1 MVRIVFIPGYTEDP
15 AIFDTLAPLLPA
27 HQALRISN
35 QEELS
40 TGFTTKAPDVVR
52 YAAYL
57 AQKYAIR
64 ERDIVIGHSMGGWIG
79 MHLKQQ
85 TGCKAILVGS
95 FTDPKKV
102 RMPYQQPFLLKIL
115 TYLGIIQGRRLNKT
129 FKKLYPHD
137 ESRALYTYLLDR
149 LPTFSRRYVWQQLKL
164 IFSPVP
170 ALTVSPDIR
179 IHARRDTVVKYP
191 DEAYVQVA
199 GDHFSVVFHAAEVA
213 APIQAFMQAVMPA

>member
-1 MVRIVFIPGYTEDP
+1 MIRIVFIPGYTEDP
-15 AIFDTLAPLLPA
+15 SIFDALVPLLPT

-35 QEELS
+35 QEELAA
-40 TGFTTKAPDVVR
+40 GFAGKSPDVVG

-57 AQKYAIR
+57 AKKYAIQ

-79 MHLKQQ
+79 IHLKQQ

-95 FTDPKKV
+95 FTDPGKV
-102 RMPYQQPFLLKIL
+102 RMPYQQPWLLKAL
-115 TYLGIIQGRRLNKT
+115 TWLGVIQGRRLNKT

-137 ESRALYTYLLDR
+137 ESRALYTSLLDR
-149 LPTFSRRYVWQQLKL
+149 LPAFSRRYVWQQLKL

-179 IHARRDTVVKYP
+179 IHARRDNVVKYP

-199 GDHFSVVFHAAEVA
+199 GDHFSVLFHAAEVA
-213 APIQAFMQAVMPA
+213 APIQAFMQAVRPA